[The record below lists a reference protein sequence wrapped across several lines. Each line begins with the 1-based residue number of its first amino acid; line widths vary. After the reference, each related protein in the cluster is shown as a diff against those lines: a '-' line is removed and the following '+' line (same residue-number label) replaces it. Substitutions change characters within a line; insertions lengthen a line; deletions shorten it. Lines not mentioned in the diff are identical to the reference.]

1 MGTPMTLPVLLA
13 DGRAQPVTPLMAFL
27 AGAHA
32 DAMAR
37 IWPAPHEDFLL
48 LPAARR
54 HAAILLALRGGYSA
68 QRLQWLAARARDGEL
83 AAEILGDHPPGGV
96 MKALGRMGEI
106 LWPGEAYRVFTDLFR
121 EEAARQLIR
130 HMPALH
136 PGVLA
141 IIRLLPI
148 RLRQANVVSLLG
160 TERAAAADL
169 AAAFAMALRVRGEA
183 AAGDIAQRF
192 GRAKTWAALFETAV
206 QVVQPLEF
214 ATVLTPPELPAPF
227 VPVRRF
233 EMLSKT
239 ALEFRN
245 CLRDYAADLAAGN
258 MTVWVWRGEGGPA
271 AIALRRDAAGWRLAE
286 ARGRDNADLSDA
298 ALMEVAAAVRA
309 AGVRTGEAWSGLYR
323 RLQDWVHEDPAG
335 RVPASALTWREQLGL
350 GCLWD

>member
-1 MGTPMTLPVLLA
+1 MGTPMTLPALLA
-13 DGRAQPVTPLMAFL
+13 EGRAQPVTPLMAFL

-32 DAMAR
+32 DSLAR

-54 HAAILLALRGGYSA
+54 HAAILLARRGGYSA
-68 QRLQWLAARARDGEL
+68 ARLQWLAARARDGEL
-83 AAEILGDHPPGGV
+83 AVEIFGEHPPGGV

-106 LWPGEAYRVFTDLFR
+106 LWPGEAYPVFLDLFR

-136 PGVLA
+136 PEVLA
-141 IIRLLPI
+141 IISQLPV
-148 RLRQANVVSLLG
+148 RLRQANVVGLLG
-160 TERAAAADL
+160 TERPAAADL
-169 AAAFAMALRVRGEA
+169 AAAYAMALRVRGEA

-206 QVVQPLEF
+206 QVIQPL
-214 ATVLTPPELPAPF
+214 VLAPVVAPPELPEPF

-245 CLRDYAADLAAGN
+245 CLRDYTADLASGRMA
-258 MTVWVWRGEGGPA
+258 VWIWRGEGGPA

-286 ARGRDNADLSDA
+286 ARGRDNAELPDA
-298 ALMEVAAAVRA
+298 ALMEVVAAVRA
-309 AGVRTGEAWSGLYR
+309 AGVRTGEAWAILYR
-323 RLQDWVHEDPAG
+323 RLEDRVHEDPAG
-335 RVPASALTWREQLGL
+335 RPAQSAPTWREQLCL
-350 GCLWD
+350 GYLWD

>member
-37 IWPAPHEDFLL
+37 IWPAPHEDFLM

-54 HAAILLALRGGYSA
+54 HAAAILALRGGHSA

-83 AAEILGDHPPGGV
+83 AAEIFGDHPPGGV

-106 LWPGEAYRVFTDLFR
+106 LWPGEGYMAFLDLFR
-121 EEAARQLIR
+121 EEAACLLIR
-130 HMPALH
+130 HMKALR
-136 PGVLA
+136 PEVLSVVA
-141 IIRLLPI
+141 LLPP
-148 RLRQANVVSLLG
+148 RLRMAPVMDILG
-160 TERAAAADL
+160 TDRLAAADI

-183 AAGDIAQRF
+183 SAGDITQRF
-192 GRAKTWAALFETAV
+192 ARAKTWAALFETAV
-206 QVVQPLEF
+206 QVVQPLVL
-214 ATVLTPPELPAPF
+214 APVLTPPELPAPF

-245 CLRDYAADLAAGN
+245 CLRDYASDLAAGN

-286 ARGRDNADLSDA
+286 ARGRDNADLADPV
-298 ALMEVAAAVRA
+298 LIEIVTAVRA
-309 AGVRTGEAWSGLYR
+309 AGVRTGEAWSALNR
-323 RLQDWVHEDPAG
+323 RLVDWVHEDPAL
-335 RVPASALTWREQLGL
+335 RDPPPALTWRQQLGL